1 MIQARFAVV
10 CLSAICFVAHA
21 ACGGSDASPGGA
33 PADGGSGDDAGGAGD
48 GSILGDGAILG
59 DGSTPPGDGGNVTRG
74 AAGCMAIAI
83 DPTTAAGTASR
94 RFSFYDARC
103 KLRTAAIA
111 STTTGGYLRELTYDN
126 AGATRTC
133 TGTGSNGWDG
143 WGYVVSHYGN
153 GGSASTSNGTT
164 TTQRAVLAGRHH
176 AIQEVKVR
184 VNPGGAVDATI
195 HWLFATGRTH
205 PLYSLT
211 LDATPAGIDAVKA
224 DSRAPYGDMSWD
236 GIANNSG
243 TVDGVGWGDSYGFK
257 TTGNGPV
264 TMATPWDYTAANT
277 VPYVLEWSNGADAE
291 MGAVQTQSWLKEV
304 AGGDYGGGAI
314 TTDCWGKT
322 SANHGAAC
330 GNGQSMPPDYLWPFQ
345 LNQYELPF
353 VTTSKRLAWGATFG
367 AIGQASYTAFGKT
380 LHGYPYLS
388 YAVNVVFGK
397 HTEGAVHAQVVDIET
412 TIAASLRATKGTV
425 ATDGPAGPGRTDT
438 MTYAPVGYDQVYG
451 TWVVRADTNAA
462 TLVLTVASG
471 KLVNPMIRVLDYT
484 ALSAP
489 AHVVVAGRELVA
501 DVDYFATVDT
511 AGKVLWLT
519 LNASLAGAV
528 DIAIR

>member
-1 MIQARFAVV
+1 MMHARVAMVL
-10 CLSAICFVAHA
+10 LSAAVLVPHA
-21 ACGGSDASPGGA
+21 ACGGGDASPGGA
-33 PADGGSGDDAGGAGD
+33 TADGGSGDDGGASRDGSIAGD
-48 GSILGDGAILG
+48 GAMLGDG
-59 DGSTPPGDGGNVTRG
+59 TPPPGDGGSVTSG
-74 AAGCMAIAI
+74 AAGCMALAI
-83 DPTTAAGTASR
+83 DPTTAAGTASK

-126 AGATRTC
+126 GGATRTC
-133 TGTGSNGWDG
+133 TGTGSNGWNG
-143 WGYVVSHYGN
+143 WGYVVSHYA
-153 GGSASTSNGTT
+153 GSASTSNGAT

-184 VNPGGAVDATI
+184 VTPGGPVDATI
-195 HWLFATGRTH
+195 HWLFATGRAH

-211 LDATPAGIDAVKA
+211 LDATPAGSNVVTA
-224 DSRAPYGDMSWD
+224 DSRAPYGDMSFD

-243 TVDGVGWGDSYGFK
+243 TVDGVGWGDAYAFK
-257 TTGNGPV
+257 TTGSGPV
-264 TMATPWDYTAANT
+264 TMATPWDYTAMNT

-291 MGAVQTQSWLKEV
+291 MGAVQTQSWVKEV

-314 TTDCWGKT
+314 TTACWGKT
-322 SANHGAAC
+322 SANKGAAC
-330 GNGQSMPPDYLWPFQ
+330 STNGQTMPTDYLWPFQ

-353 VTTSKRLAWGATFG
+353 VTTSKRLAWGTTFG

-397 HTEGAVHAQVVDIET
+397 HTDGAVLAQVADIET
-412 TIAASLRATKGTV
+412 TIGASLRATKGTV
-425 ATDGPAGPGRTDT
+425 ATDGPAGPGRADT

-451 TWVVRADTNAA
+451 TWAVRADTNAA

-471 KLVNPMIRVLDYT
+471 KLVNPMIRILDYT
-484 ALSAP
+484 ATSAP

-511 AGKVLWLT
+511 AGKQLWLT